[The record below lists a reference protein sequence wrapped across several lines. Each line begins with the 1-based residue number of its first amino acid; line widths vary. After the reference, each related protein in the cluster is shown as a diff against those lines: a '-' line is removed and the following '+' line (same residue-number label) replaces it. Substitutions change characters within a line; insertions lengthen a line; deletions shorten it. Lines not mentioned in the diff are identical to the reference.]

1 MFSNVSSSEQ
11 LDTKEQL
18 RNINL
23 LKVYKYAY
31 DERFANFAGLTDDE
45 KEDTGVLAQE
55 LAEVLPDAVK
65 ETGDVVLPDGELI
78 ENFMVVNKVGSRQR
92 NGCLF
97 VVKGSVCLFICHFG
111 KQFCWIADLHCSV
124 CLHEYLLLDFSLKAF
139 PVLGY
144 VLMSSSLCGV

>member
-1 MFSNVSSSEQ
+1 MNYLLLCLQ

-65 ETGDVVLPDGELI
+65 ETGDIILPDGEKI
-78 ENFMVVNKVGSRQR
+78 ENFMVVNKVRS
-92 NGCLF
+92 
-97 VVKGSVCLFICHFG
+97 LFIHI
-111 KQFCWIADLHCSV
+111 QLSPTHHHPNIL
-124 CLHEYLLLDFSLKAF
+124 
-139 PVLGY
+139 PI
-144 VLMSSSLCGV
+144 LCITQC